1 MSAQINYSIENM
13 TNVILTTF
21 LIAAVLFLYC
31 ALSGGNKDKEQ

>member
-1 MSAQINYSIENM
+1 MKTLLII
-13 TNVILTTF
+13 F